1 MARKAGKYI
10 CNRCGRKIDTAN
22 DLDCVE
28 AKTFQTKSITEM
40 GSGPE
45 DKFTRVDKATKLHF
59 CGKCM
64 DMLMQYVYDYE
75 YKKPPISEEIVRCRD
90 CVRRYKSECP
100 LYINNNGKQKYLDN
114 RNDFFCGYGERVNE
128 KG

>member
-1 MARKAGKYI
+1 
-10 CNRCGRKIDTAN
+10 
-22 DLDCVE
+22 
-28 AKTFQTKSITEM
+28 
-40 GSGPE
+40 
-45 DKFTRVDKATKLHF
+45 
-59 CGKCM
+59 M

-100 LYINNNGKQKYLDN
+100 LYINNNGMQKHLDN